1 MNLMSRGV
9 KIEADDL
16 FSQDLVNQN
25 DFDAIVLPGGLGG
38 ANTFRDSTE
47 LIETLKRF
55 LNDDQKI
62 VGAICA
68 SPAIVLQ
75 TNKLLEN
82 YDQVTCYPSMKNQ
95 LEEKWTDSAP
105 VIRCKNLIT
114 SQGPGTSVEF
124 SVALIEALF
133 GNEKAK

>member
-38 ANTFRDSTE
+38 ANTFRDSPE
-47 LIETLKRF
+47 LIETLKRY

-68 SPAIVLQ
+68 SPAIVL
-75 TNKLLEN
+75 
-82 YDQVTCYPSMKNQ
+82 
-95 LEEKWTDSAP
+95 
-105 VIRCKNLIT
+105 
-114 SQGPGTSVEF
+114 
-124 SVALIEALF
+124 
-133 GNEKAK
+133 